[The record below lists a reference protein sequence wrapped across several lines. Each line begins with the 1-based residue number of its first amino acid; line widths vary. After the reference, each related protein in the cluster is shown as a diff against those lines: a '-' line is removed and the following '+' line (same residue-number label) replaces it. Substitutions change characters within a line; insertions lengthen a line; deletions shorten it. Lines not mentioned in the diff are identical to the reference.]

1 MILNFLLI
9 LLIVL
14 IALTIIWKYALFYR
28 DPKRNIPAGNN
39 LVSPADGTVVYIKKF
54 SNGKVP
60 NPNKNG
66 KEIKLEEITHIKNN
80 IKKGYIIGIFMN
92 PLSVHVNR
100 APISGKIEFI
110 KHTTHKNKSMLIIL
124 IKVIFH
130 KLSRPGQYNYEL
142 ENERNTILIMG
153 KVKNKLFP
161 VYIIQIADTVV
172 KKVVCW
178 MKKGDL
184 VNKGQKIGMIKMGSQ
199 VDLILPD
206 KIGKKPIQL
215 RIKESDYVYSGS
227 SAIAEL

>member
-1 MILNFLLI
+1 MLLNFLLI

-28 DPKRNIPAGNN
+28 DPKRWIPAGNN
-39 LVSPADGTVVYIKKF
+39 LVSPADGTVVYIKRF
-54 SNGKVP
+54 SNGKIP

-66 KEIKLEEITHIKNN
+66 RSIKLQEITHIKEN
-80 IKKGYIIGIFMN
+80 IKNGYIIGIFMN

-100 APISGKIEFI
+100 APVSGKIDFI
-110 KHTTHKNKSMLIIL
+110 KHTTHKNKSMLIML

-153 KVKNKLFP
+153 KVKDKSFP

-178 MKKGDL
+178 RKRGDI

-206 KIGKKPIQL
+206 KIGKKNIQIN
-215 RIKESDYVYSGS
+215 IKENDYVYAGKD
-227 SAIAEL
+227 IICDF